1 MGKVEYFL
9 DYDNQKVVVSLPG
22 KYDIEITVSETEIII
37 ERILESGR
45 VKDRLPSI
53 EKGKKIKM
61 AQADRMIDQIYDLLN
76 DYIEDG
82 IIKEGITFSKKTLRM
97 FEKDRVSI
105 KGFLAFGISF
115 DICDTEGN
123 VLYEATNKTLNNTFS
138 IKKKGASLEMVSIN
152 CTDAKN
158 NKFTILEKPF
168 QITTLEKDKTSEK
181 TKFATIG
188 TGKKIIVLADYTDN
202 HYVIELDDVVIGAVD
217 SLDPQLKKD
226 YRIEI
231 NSIENEALVI
241 AIAIM
246 IDAYSKEHHIG
257 V

>member
-1 MGKVEYFL
+1 MGD
-9 DYDNQKVVVSLPG
+9 DYELC
-22 KYDIEITVSETEIII
+22 I
-37 ERILESGR
+37 
-45 VKDRLPSI
+45 RLYYLFAGEDEAEKNSIYNTI
-53 EKGKKIKM
+53 EKIG
-61 AQADRMIDQIYDLLN
+61 QVCN
-76 DYIEDG
+76 
-82 IIKEGITFSKKTLRM
+82 
-97 FEKDRVSI
+97 FE
-105 KGFLAFGISF
+105 
-115 DICDTEGN
+115 EQ
-123 VLYEATNKTLNNTFS
+123 
-138 IKKKGASLEMVSIN
+138 
-152 CTDAKN
+152 
-158 NKFTILEKPF
+158 KPF